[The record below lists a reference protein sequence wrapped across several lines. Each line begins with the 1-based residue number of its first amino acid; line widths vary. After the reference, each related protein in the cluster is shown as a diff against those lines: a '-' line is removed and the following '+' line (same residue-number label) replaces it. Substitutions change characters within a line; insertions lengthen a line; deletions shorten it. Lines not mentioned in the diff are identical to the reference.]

1 MLFIDYIAY
10 KHSSTQSN
18 TVINQYLIN
27 VMIEILLEGQIIL
40 LTILVVWLIRY
51 IIEKESNQ

>member
-51 IIEKESNQ
+51 IIEKESRR